1 MSNGT
6 GLTIESSIKLLAETV
21 KVSLGDY
28 YNERNIGY
36 LLKAL
41 DGDQLQFSIVKLV
54 FLVFENSLRFNNADV
69 SWLFVKS

>member
-1 MSNGT
+1 MLS
-6 GLTIESSIKLLAETV
+6 ETV
-21 KVSLGDY
+21 KFSLGDY

-41 DGDQLQFSIVKLV
+41 DAEQLQYPLVKLV
-54 FLVFENSLRFNNADV
+54 LLVFENSLRFNNADV